1 MSVTNVTCKIGDK
14 EIKFETGKLALQAPG
29 AVVVTSGDTNVLVTT
44 VANETVREGIDFFPL
59 TVDVEERMYSAG
71 KIPGGFFRREGRQT
85 EKAILAC
92 RLIDRPLRPSFK
104 EGFRCETQII
114 ATVLS
119 VDNENEYDV
128 LALNAA
134 SLGLQL
140 AGVPLDS
147 PIGAVRM
154 SLINDN
160 WVPQASNTEL
170 EDSVFDMVIA
180 GNLNEKGEVDIV
192 MVEAG
197 ASDNAF
203 EKIDAG
209 SKAPSEELV
218 ADGIDSSKQFISEL
232 IAAQAELVSKNDV
245 PVTDWPLVE
254 DFSKELK
261 SDIEDS
267 YKSEVENITSIT
279 DRKERSNKQSELEE
293 QVVEK
298 YINEEEDNTKAIKL
312 AFKSLVKNVVRDRVI
327 SGGERLDGR
336 SPTDIREISAE
347 IGLLPTVHGSSL
359 FLRGETQV
367 LNVTTLGMGRLEQ
380 MLDTI
385 DTVTSKRYMHHYNF
399 PPYSTGEAYMMRGP
413 KRREIGH
420 GALAEKALVPVIPTK
435 IDFPYTIRVVSEAI
449 SSNGSTSQ
457 ASVCASSLSLMAAGV
472 PIREHVAGIA
482 MGLISK
488 DENYVTLTDIL
499 GAEDALG
506 DMDFKVAGTRNVIT
520 ALQLDMKIEGLPSDV
535 LRKALN
541 QAMDARHHILDIM
554 EDTISTPA
562 ESLSG
567 NAPRLET
574 VELPKDKIGEVIGPK
589 GKNIRKIEEETGVSV
604 EIDDD
609 GILTLGSTE
618 EDSLAAAKEMV
629 MLIIDPPEVEVDTDY
644 DGEVV
649 SVATYGAFINI
660 LPGRDGLLHISKF
673 HSEKRV
679 KNPENVLNIGD
690 KIKVHVDSIENG
702 KVSLS
707 LLEDLDIPEES
718 IDTGG
723 GNRGNRDSRP
733 RRNDRSGRGNS
744 GRGNSGR
751 GNSDRGNRSSRQS
764 DDSSKR
770 KRVSF
775 EDEFEKGI

>member
-1 MSVTNVTCKIGDK
+1 MSIDNVKVNIGNA
-14 EIKFETGKLALQAPG
+14 EIVFETGKLALQAPG
-29 AVVVTSGDTNVLVTT
+29 SVVVSSGDTTVLVTT
-44 VANETVREGIDFFPL
+44 VANKSVRDGIDFFPL

-104 EGFRCETQII
+104 DGFRCETQII

-119 VDNENEYDV
+119 VDNENEYDI

-140 AGVPLDS
+140 AGVPLES
-147 PIGAVRM
+147 AVGAVRM

-160 WVPQASNTEL
+160 WVVQATNTEL
-170 EDSVFDMVIA
+170 EESVFDMVVA
-180 GNLNEKGEVDIV
+180 GSLNPNGEIDIV

-197 ASDNAF
+197 ATDNAF
-203 EKIDAG
+203 QKIDEG
-209 SKAPSEELV
+209 RTSPSEDIV
-218 ADGIDSSKQFISEL
+218 ADGIDMSKEFIAKLIEAQKELVAKRDVPEIDWPIIEDYSEELQSQISE
-232 IAAQAELVSKNDV
+232 AFGNE
-245 PVTDWPLVE
+245 
-254 DFSKELK
+254 
-261 SDIEDS
+261 IE
-267 YKSEVENITSIT
+267 TAMALT
-279 DRKERSNKQSELEE
+279 DRSERSEKQSELEE
-293 QVVEK
+293 QVIEQFFD
-298 YINEEEDNTKAIKL
+298 EEDDNTKAIKL
-312 AFKSLVKNVVRDRVI
+312 AFKSIVKNIVRDRVL
-327 SGGERLDGR
+327 SGGARLDGR
-336 SPTDIREISAE
+336 TPTDIRNISAE
-347 IGLLPTVHGSSL
+347 INLLPTVHGSSL

-367 LNVTTLGMGRLEQ
+367 LNVTTLGMSRLEQ

-399 PPYSTGEAYMMRGP
+399 PPYSTGEAYPMRGP

-420 GALAEKALVPVIPTK
+420 GALAEKALVPVVPPK
-435 IDFPYTIRVVSEAI
+435 VDFPYTIRVVSEAI

-488 DENYVTLTDIL
+488 DDTYVTLTDIL

-520 ALQLDMKIEGLPSDV
+520 ALQLDMKIEGLPADV

-554 EDTISTPA
+554 EDTISEPA

-574 VELPKDKIGEVIGPK
+574 IELPKDKIGEVIGPK
-589 GKNIRKIEEETGVSV
+589 GKNIKKIEEETGCSV

-618 EDSLAAAKEMV
+618 EDAIAAGKEMV
-629 MLIIDPPEVEVDTDY
+629 MMIIDPPEAEVGVEY

-660 LPGRDGLLHISKF
+660 LPGRDGLLHVSKF
-673 HSEKRV
+673 HSSKRV
-679 KNPENVLNIGD
+679 NNTEAVVSVGD
-690 KIKVHVDSIENG
+690 KIRVNVDSIENG

-707 LLEDLDIPEES
+707 PVEDLEIPEEAE
-718 IDTGG
+718 GG
-723 GNRGNRDSRP
+723 QSNNSRDRKPSRSRNGNRNGRDKKSDNRGKPS
-733 RRNDRSGRGNS
+733 N
-744 GRGNSGR
+744 
-751 GNSDRGNRSSRQS
+751 
-764 DDSSKR
+764 R

-775 EDEFEKGI
+775 EDDYEKGI

>member
-1 MSVTNVTCKIGDK
+1 MSIDNVKVDIGK
-14 EIKFETGKLALQAPG
+14 AEIGFETGKLALQAPG
-29 AVVVTSGDTNVLVTT
+29 SVVVTSGDTTVLVTT
-44 VANETVREGIDFFPL
+44 VANKSVRDGIDFFPL

-104 EGFRCETQII
+104 DGFRCETQII

-119 VDNENEYDV
+119 VDNENEYDI

-140 AGVPLDS
+140 AGVPLES
-147 PIGAVRM
+147 AVGAVRM

-160 WVPQASNTEL
+160 WVVQATNSEL
-170 EDSVFDMVIA
+170 EDSVFDMVVA
-180 GNLNEKGEVDIV
+180 GSLNPKGEIDIV

-197 ASDNAF
+197 ATDNAF
-203 EKIDAG
+203 AKIDEG
-209 SKAPSEELV
+209 SAAPSENIV
-218 ADGIDSSKQFISEL
+218 ADGIDMSKEFIAKL
-232 IAAQAELVSKNDV
+232 IEAQKELVAKRDV
-245 PVTDWPLVE
+245 PEIDWPIIE
-254 DFSKELK
+254 DYSEELK
-261 SDIEDS
+261 SQISEAFGSDIEAAMA
-267 YKSEVENITSIT
+267 IT
-279 DRKERSNKQSELEE
+279 DRAERSEKQSELQE
-293 QVVEK
+293 QAVEK
-298 YINEEEDNTKAIKL
+298 FLDEEDDNTKAIKL
-312 AFKSLVKNVVRDRVI
+312 AFKSIVKNTVRDRVL
-327 SGGERLDGR
+327 SGGARLDGR
-336 SPTDIREISAE
+336 TPTDIRNISAE
-347 IGLLPTVHGSSL
+347 INLLPTVHGSSL

-367 LNVTTLGMGRLEQ
+367 LNVTTLGMSRLEQ

-399 PPYSTGEAYMMRGP
+399 PPYSTGEAYPMRGP

-420 GALAEKALVPVIPTK
+420 GALAEKALVPVVPPK
-435 IDFPYTIRVVSEAI
+435 VDFPYTIRVVSEAI

-488 DENYVTLTDIL
+488 DDTYVTLTDIL

-520 ALQLDMKIEGLPSDV
+520 ALQLDMKIEGLPADV

-554 EDTISTPA
+554 EDTIAEPA

-574 VELPKDKIGEVIGPK
+574 IELPKDKIGEVIGPK
-589 GKNIRKIEEETGVSV
+589 GKNIKKIEENRMFCR
-604 EIDDD
+604 IDDD

-618 EDSLAAAKEMV
+618 EEAIAAGKEMV
-629 MLIIDPPEVEVDTDY
+629 MMIIDPPEAEVGAEY
-644 DGEVV
+644 DGEIV
-649 SVATYGAFINI
+649 SVATYGAFVNI
-660 LPGRDGLLHISKF
+660 LPGRDGLLHVSKF
-673 HSEKRV
+673 HSSKRV
-679 KNPENVLNIGD
+679 NNTEAVVSVGD
-690 KIKVHVDSIENG
+690 KVKVKVDSIENG

-707 LLEDLDIPEES
+707 PVEDLEVPDDAVGDGNNKSNDRRPPRNKS
-718 IDTGG
+718 NNRN
-723 GNRGNRDSRP
+723 NRGERKPKN
-733 RRNDRSGRGNS
+733 GGK
-744 GRGNSGR
+744 
-751 GNSDRGNRSSRQS
+751 SSN
-764 DDSSKR
+764 R

-775 EDEFEKGI
+775 EDEFEKGL

>member
-1 MSVTNVTCKIGDK
+1 MSIDNVKVSIGNS
-14 EIKFETGKLALQAPG
+14 EIAFETGKLALQAPG
-29 AVVVTSGDTNVLVTT
+29 SVVVTSGDTNVLVTT
-44 VANETVREGIDFFPL
+44 VANKSVRDGIDFFPL

-104 EGFRCETQII
+104 DGFRCETQII

-119 VDNENEYDV
+119 VDNENEYDI

-140 AGVPLDS
+140 AGVPLES
-147 PIGAVRM
+147 AVGAVRM

-160 WVPQASNTEL
+160 WVVQATNTEI
-170 EDSVFDMVIA
+170 EESVFDMVVA
-180 GNLNEKGEVDIV
+180 GSLNSKGEVDIV

-197 ASDNAF
+197 ASDDAF
-203 EKIDAG
+203 EKIDNG
-209 SKAPSEELV
+209 STAPSENIV
-218 ADGIDSSKQFISEL
+218 ADGIDLSKEYISKL
-232 IAAQAELVSKNDV
+232 IEAQKELVSKRDI
-245 PVTDWPLVE
+245 PVVDWPIVE
-254 DFSKELK
+254 DYPEELK
-261 SDIEDS
+261 T
-267 YKSEVENITSIT
+267 KITDEYFEKVDSIT
-279 DRKERSNKQSELEE
+279 ALTDRSERSEKQSELQDE
-293 QVVEK
+293 VIEK
-298 YINEEEDNTKAIKL
+298 FLDDETDNTKAIKL
-312 AFKSLVKNVVRDRVI
+312 AFKSLVKSTVRNRVLT
-327 SGGERLDGR
+327 GGPRLDGR
-336 SPTDIREISAE
+336 TPTDIRNISSEID
-347 IGLLPTVHGSSL
+347 LLPTVHGSSL

-367 LNVTTLGMGRLEQ
+367 LNVTTLGMSRLEQ

-399 PPYSTGEAYMMRGP
+399 PPYSTGEAYPMRGP

-420 GALAEKALVPVIPTK
+420 GALAEKALVPVIPPK
-435 IDFPYTIRVVSEAI
+435 IEFPYTIRVVSEAI

-488 DENYVTLTDIL
+488 DDSYVTLTDIL

-535 LRKALN
+535 LRGALN

-554 EDTISTPA
+554 EDTIAEPA

-574 VELPKDKIGEVIGPK
+574 IELPKDKIGEVIGPK
-589 GKNIRKIEEETGVSV
+589 GKNIRKIEEETGCSV

-618 EDSLAAAKEMV
+618 EDAITAGKEMV
-629 MLIIDPPEVEVDTDY
+629 MLIIDPPEAEVGAEY

-649 SVATYGAFINI
+649 SVATYGAFVNI
-660 LPGRDGLLHISKF
+660 LPGRDGLLHVSKF
-673 HSEKRV
+673 HSSKRV
-679 KNPENVLNIGD
+679 NNTEAVVKNGD
-690 KIKVHVDSIENG
+690 KIKVKVDSIENG

-707 LLEDLDIPEES
+707 PVDDLDIPDDAVGES
-718 IDTGG
+718 KGKSGD
-723 GNRGNRDSRP
+723 RKPSRP
-733 RRNDRSGRGNS
+733 RNGNRNNRSGKKPEN
-744 GRGNSGR
+744 N
-751 GNSDRGNRSSRQS
+751 NKSSN
-764 DDSSKR
+764 R

-775 EDEFEKGI
+775 EDEFEKGL

>member
-1 MSVTNVTCKIGDK
+1 MSIDNVKVSIGNS
-14 EIKFETGKLALQAPG
+14 EIVFETGKLAIQAPG
-29 AVVVTSGDTNVLVTT
+29 SVVVTSGETNVLVTT
-44 VANETVREGIDFFPL
+44 VANKTVRDGIDFFPL

-104 EGFRCETQII
+104 DGFRCETQII

-119 VDNENEYDV
+119 VDNENEYDI

-140 AGVPLDS
+140 AGVPLES
-147 PIGAVRM
+147 AVGAVRM
-154 SLINDN
+154 SLINDS
-160 WVPQASNTEL
+160 WVVQATNTEI
-170 EDSVFDMVIA
+170 EESVFDMVVA
-180 GNLNEKGEVDIV
+180 GSLNTKGEVDIV
-192 MVEAG
+192 MVEAA
-197 ASDNAF
+197 ASDSAF
-203 EKIDAG
+203 EKIDNG
-209 SKAPSEELV
+209 SKAPSESIV
-218 ADGIDSSKQFISEL
+218 ADGIDMSKEFIGKLIDAQKEL
-232 IAAQAELVSKNDV
+232 LTKRSIPVVDWPIVEDYSAELGNEIASEYAEEV
-245 PVTDWPLVE
+245 
-254 DFSKELK
+254 
-261 SDIEDS
+261 DS
-267 YKSEVENITSIT
+267 ITAIT
-279 DRKERSNKQSELEE
+279 DRSERSEKQGALQE
-293 QVVEK
+293 QVLEK
-298 YINEEEDNTKAIKL
+298 FLDDEVPNSKAIKL
-312 AFKSLVKNVVRDRVI
+312 AFKSLVKSTVRNRVL
-327 SGGERLDGR
+327 SGGPRLDGR
-336 SPTDIREISAE
+336 TPTDIRNISSEID
-347 IGLLPTVHGSSL
+347 ILPTVHGSSL

-367 LNVTTLGMGRLEQ
+367 LNVTTLGMSRLEQ

-399 PPYSTGEAYMMRGP
+399 PPYSTGEAYPMRGP

-420 GALAEKALVPVIPTK
+420 GALAEKALIPVIPTK

-488 DENYVTLTDIL
+488 DDTYVTLTDIL

-535 LRKALN
+535 LRNALN

-554 EDTISTPA
+554 EDTISEPA

-574 VELPKDKIGEVIGPK
+574 IELPKDKIGEVIGPK
-589 GKNIRKIEEETGVSV
+589 GKNIRKIEEETGCSV

-618 EDSLAAAKEMV
+618 EEAIAAGKEMV
-629 MLIIDPPEVEVDTDY
+629 MLIIDPPEAEVGAEY

-660 LPGRDGLLHISKF
+660 LPGRDGLLHVSKF
-673 HSEKRV
+673 HSSKRV
-679 KNPENVLNIGD
+679 NNTAAVVTVGD
-690 KIKVHVDSIENG
+690 KIKVKVDSIENG

-707 LLEDLDIPEES
+707 PIEDLDVPDDAVGES
-718 IDTGG
+718 KGKSGD
-723 GNRGNRDSRP
+723 RKPSRP
-733 RRNDRSGRGNS
+733 RN
-744 GRGNSGR
+744 
-751 GNSDRGNRSSRQS
+751 GNRNNRS
-764 DDSSKR
+764 DKKPESKGNTSNR

-775 EDEFEKGI
+775 EDDFEKGL

>member
-1 MSVTNVTCKIGDK
+1 MSIDNVKVNIGNA
-14 EIKFETGKLALQAPG
+14 EIGFETGKLALQAPG
-29 AVVVTSGDTNVLVTT
+29 SVVVTSGDTTVLVTT
-44 VANETVREGIDFFPL
+44 VANKSVRDGIDFFPL

-104 EGFRCETQII
+104 DGFRCETQII

-119 VDNENEYDV
+119 VDNENEYDI

-140 AGVPLDS
+140 AGVPLES
-147 PIGAVRM
+147 AVGAVRM

-160 WVPQASNTEL
+160 WVVQATNTEL
-170 EDSVFDMVIA
+170 EESVFDMVVA
-180 GNLNEKGEVDIV
+180 GSLNPKGEIDIV

-203 EKIDAG
+203 NKIDEG
-209 SKAPSEELV
+209 SAAPSENIV
-218 ADGIDSSKQFISEL
+218 ADGIDMSKEFIAKL
-232 IAAQAELVSKNDV
+232 IEAQKELVAKRDV
-245 PVTDWPLVE
+245 PEIDWPIVE
-254 DFSKELK
+254 DYSEELK
-261 SDIEDS
+261 SQISEAFGSDIEAAM
-267 YKSEVENITSIT
+267 VIT
-279 DRKERSNKQSELEE
+279 DRAERSEKQSELQELA
-293 QVVEK
+293 VEK
-298 YINEEEDNTKAIKL
+298 FLDEEDDNTKAIKL
-312 AFKSLVKNVVRDRVI
+312 AFKSIVKNTVRDRVL
-327 SGGERLDGR
+327 SGGARLDGR
-336 SPTDIREISAE
+336 TPTDIRNISAE
-347 IGLLPTVHGSSL
+347 INLLPTVHGSSL

-367 LNVTTLGMGRLEQ
+367 LNVTTLGMSRLEQ

-399 PPYSTGEAYMMRGP
+399 PPYSTGEAYPMRGP

-420 GALAEKALVPVIPTK
+420 GALAEKALVPVIPPK
-435 IDFPYTIRVVSEAI
+435 VDFPYTIRVVSEAI

-488 DENYVTLTDIL
+488 DDTYVTLTDIL

-520 ALQLDMKIEGLPSDV
+520 ALQLDMKIEGLPADV
-535 LRKALN
+535 LREALN

-554 EDTISTPA
+554 EDTIAEPA

-574 VELPKDKIGEVIGPK
+574 IELPKDKIGEVIGPK
-589 GKNIRKIEEETGVSV
+589 GKNIKKIEEETGCSV

-618 EDSLAAAKEMV
+618 EEAIAAGKEMV
-629 MLIIDPPEVEVDTDY
+629 MLIIDPPEAEVGAEY

-660 LPGRDGLLHISKF
+660 LPGRDGLLHVSRF
-673 HSEKRV
+673 HSSKRV
-679 KNPENVLNIGD
+679 NNTEAVVSVGD
-690 KIKVHVDSIENG
+690 KIKVTVDSIENG

-707 LLEDLDIPEES
+707 PVEDLEIPEEAE
-718 IDTGG
+718 GG
-723 GNRGNRDSRP
+723 DSKNSRDRKPSRS
-733 RRNDRSGRGNS
+733 RNGSRNGRDKK
-744 GRGNSGR
+744 
-751 GNSDRGNRSSRQS
+751 SDNGGKSSN
-764 DDSSKR
+764 R

-775 EDEFEKGI
+775 EDDFEKGL

>member
-1 MSVTNVTCKIGDK
+1 MSIDNVKVDIGK
-14 EIKFETGKLALQAPG
+14 AEIGFETGKLALQAPG
-29 AVVVTSGDTNVLVTT
+29 SVVVTSGDTTVLVTT
-44 VANETVREGIDFFPL
+44 VANKSVRDGIDFFPL

-104 EGFRCETQII
+104 DGFRCETQII

-119 VDNENEYDV
+119 VDNENEYDI

-140 AGVPLDS
+140 AGVPLES
-147 PIGAVRM
+147 AVGAVRM

-160 WVPQASNTEL
+160 WVVQATNSEL
-170 EDSVFDMVIA
+170 EDSVFDMVVA
-180 GNLNEKGEVDIV
+180 GSLNPKGEIDIV

-197 ASDNAF
+197 ATDNAF
-203 EKIDAG
+203 AKIDEG
-209 SKAPSEELV
+209 SAAPSENIV
-218 ADGIDSSKQFISEL
+218 ADGIDMSKEFISKL
-232 IAAQAELVSKNDV
+232 IEAQKELVAKRDV
-245 PVTDWPLVE
+245 PEIDWPIIE
-254 DFSKELK
+254 DYSEELK
-261 SDIEDS
+261 SQISEAFGSDIE
-267 YKSEVENITSIT
+267 TAMAIT
-279 DRKERSNKQSELEE
+279 DRAERSEKQSELQE
-293 QVVEK
+293 QAVEK
-298 YINEEEDNTKAIKL
+298 FLDEEDDNTKAIKL
-312 AFKSLVKNVVRDRVI
+312 AFKSIVKNTVRDRVL
-327 SGGERLDGR
+327 SGGARLDGR
-336 SPTDIREISAE
+336 TPTDIRNISAE
-347 IGLLPTVHGSSL
+347 INLLPTVHGSSL

-367 LNVTTLGMGRLEQ
+367 LNVTTLGMSRLEQ

-399 PPYSTGEAYMMRGP
+399 PPYSTGEAYPMRGP

-420 GALAEKALVPVIPTK
+420 GALAEKALVPVVPPK
-435 IDFPYTIRVVSEAI
+435 VDFPYTIRVVSEAI

-488 DENYVTLTDIL
+488 DDTYVTLTDIL

-520 ALQLDMKIEGLPSDV
+520 ALQLDMKIEGLPADV

-554 EDTISTPA
+554 EDTIAEPA

-567 NAPRLET
+567 NAPRLVT
-574 VELPKDKIGEVIGPK
+574 IELPKDKIGEVIGPK
-589 GKNIRKIEEETGVSV
+589 GKNIKKIEEETGCSV

-618 EDSLAAAKEMV
+618 EEAIAAGKEMV
-629 MLIIDPPEVEVDTDY
+629 MLIIDPPEAEVGAEY

-660 LPGRDGLLHISKF
+660 LPGRDGLLHVSKF
-673 HSEKRV
+673 HSSKRV
-679 KNPENVLNIGD
+679 NNTEAVVSVGD
-690 KIKVHVDSIENG
+690 KIRVNVDSIENG

-707 LLEDLDIPEES
+707 PVEDLEIPEEAE
-718 IDTGG
+718 GG
-723 GNRGNRDSRP
+723 ESKNSRDRKPARSRSNNRNGRDKKS
-733 RRNDRSGRGNS
+733 NNGEK
-744 GRGNSGR
+744 
-751 GNSDRGNRSSRQS
+751 SSN
-764 DDSSKR
+764 R

-775 EDEFEKGI
+775 EDDFEKGL

>member
-1 MSVTNVTCKIGDK
+1 MSIDNVKVNIGNA
-14 EIKFETGKLALQAPG
+14 EIGFETGKLALQAPG
-29 AVVVTSGDTNVLVTT
+29 SVVVTSGDTTVLVTT
-44 VANETVREGIDFFPL
+44 VANKSVRDGIDFFPL

-104 EGFRCETQII
+104 DGFRCETQII

-119 VDNENEYDV
+119 VDNENEYDI

-140 AGVPLDS
+140 AGVPLES
-147 PIGAVRM
+147 AVGAVRM

-160 WVPQASNTEL
+160 WVVQATNTEL
-170 EDSVFDMVIA
+170 EESVFDMVVA
-180 GNLNEKGEVDIV
+180 GSLNPKGEIDIV

-197 ASDNAF
+197 ATDNAF
-203 EKIDAG
+203 NKIDEG
-209 SKAPSEELV
+209 SAAPSENIV
-218 ADGIDSSKQFISEL
+218 ADGIDMSKEFIAKL
-232 IAAQAELVSKNDV
+232 IEAQKELVAKRDV
-245 PVTDWPLVE
+245 PEIDWPIVE
-254 DFSKELK
+254 DYSEELK
-261 SDIEDS
+261 SQISEAFGSDIE
-267 YKSEVENITSIT
+267 VAMAIT
-279 DRKERSNKQSELEE
+279 DRAERSEKQSELQELA
-293 QVVEK
+293 VEK
-298 YINEEEDNTKAIKL
+298 FLDEEVDNTKAIKL
-312 AFKSLVKNVVRDRVI
+312 AFKSIVKNTVRDRVL
-327 SGGERLDGR
+327 SGGARLDGR
-336 SPTDIREISAE
+336 TPTDIRNISAE
-347 IGLLPTVHGSSL
+347 INLLPTVHGSSL

-367 LNVTTLGMGRLEQ
+367 LNVTTLGMSRLEQ

-399 PPYSTGEAYMMRGP
+399 PPYSTGEAYPMRGP

-420 GALAEKALVPVIPTK
+420 GALAEKALVPVIPPK
-435 IDFPYTIRVVSEAI
+435 VDFPYTIRVVSEAI

-488 DENYVTLTDIL
+488 DDTYVTLTDIL

-520 ALQLDMKIEGLPSDV
+520 ALQLDMKIEGLPADV
-535 LRKALN
+535 LREALN

-554 EDTISTPA
+554 EDTIAEPA

-574 VELPKDKIGEVIGPK
+574 IELPKDKIGEVIGPK
-589 GKNIRKIEEETGVSV
+589 GKNIKKIEEETGCSV

-618 EDSLAAAKEMV
+618 EEAIAAGKEMV
-629 MLIIDPPEVEVDTDY
+629 MLIIDPPEAEVGAEY

-649 SVATYGAFINI
+649 SVATYGAFVNI
-660 LPGRDGLLHISKF
+660 LPGRDGLLHVSKF
-673 HSEKRV
+673 HSTKRV
-679 KNPENVLNIGD
+679 NNTESVVTVGD
-690 KIKVHVDSIENG
+690 KIKVKVDSIENG

-707 LLEDLDIPEES
+707 PVEDLDVPDDAVSEGNNKS
-718 IDTGG
+718 NDRRPSRNRSNNRN
-723 GNRGNRDSRP
+723 NRGE
-733 RRNDRSGRGNS
+733 RNSKNS
-744 GRGNSGR
+744 GK
-751 GNSDRGNRSSRQS
+751 SSN
-764 DDSSKR
+764 R

-775 EDEFEKGI
+775 EDDFEKGL

>member
-1 MSVTNVTCKIGDK
+1 MSIDNVKVSIGNS
-14 EIKFETGKLALQAPG
+14 EIVFETGKLAIQAPG
-29 AVVVTSGDTNVLVTT
+29 SVVVTSGETNVLVTT
-44 VANETVREGIDFFPL
+44 VANKTVRDGIDFFPL

-104 EGFRCETQII
+104 DGFRCETQII

-119 VDNENEYDV
+119 VDNENEYDI

-140 AGVPLDS
+140 AGVPLES
-147 PIGAVRM
+147 AVGAVRM

-160 WVPQASNTEL
+160 WVVQATNTEI
-170 EDSVFDMVIA
+170 EESVFDMVVA
-180 GNLNEKGEVDIV
+180 GSLNTKGEVDIV
-192 MVEAG
+192 MVEAA
-197 ASDNAF
+197 ASDSAF
-203 EKIDAG
+203 EKIDNG
-209 SKAPSEELV
+209 SKAPSESIV
-218 ADGIDSSKQFISEL
+218 ADGIDMSKEFIGKLIDAQKEL
-232 IAAQAELVSKNDV
+232 LTKRSIPVVDWPIVEDYSAELGNEIASEYAEEV
-245 PVTDWPLVE
+245 
-254 DFSKELK
+254 
-261 SDIEDS
+261 DS
-267 YKSEVENITSIT
+267 ITAIT
-279 DRKERSNKQSELEE
+279 DRSERSEKQGALQE
-293 QVVEK
+293 QVLEK
-298 YINEEEDNTKAIKL
+298 FLDDEVPNSKAIKL
-312 AFKSLVKNVVRDRVI
+312 AFKSLVKSTVRNRVL
-327 SGGERLDGR
+327 SGGPRLDGR
-336 SPTDIREISAE
+336 TPTDIRNISSEID
-347 IGLLPTVHGSSL
+347 ILPTVHGSSL

-367 LNVTTLGMGRLEQ
+367 LNVTTLGMSRLEQ

-399 PPYSTGEAYMMRGP
+399 PPYSTGEAYPMRGP

-420 GALAEKALVPVIPTK
+420 GALAEKALIPVIPTK

-488 DENYVTLTDIL
+488 DDTYVTLTDIL

-535 LRKALN
+535 LRNALN

-554 EDTISTPA
+554 EDTISEPA

-574 VELPKDKIGEVIGPK
+574 IELPKDKIGEVIGPK
-589 GKNIRKIEEETGVSV
+589 GKNIRKIEEETGCSV

-618 EDSLAAAKEMV
+618 EEAIAAGKEMV
-629 MLIIDPPEVEVDTDY
+629 MLIIDPPEAEVGAEY

-660 LPGRDGLLHISKF
+660 LPGRDGLLHVSKF
-673 HSEKRV
+673 HSSKRV
-679 KNPENVLNIGD
+679 NNTAAVVTVGD
-690 KIKVHVDSIENG
+690 KIKVKVDSIENG

-707 LLEDLDIPEES
+707 PIEDLDVPDDAVGES
-718 IDTGG
+718 KGKSGD
-723 GNRGNRDSRP
+723 RKPSRP
-733 RRNDRSGRGNS
+733 RN
-744 GRGNSGR
+744 
-751 GNSDRGNRSSRQS
+751 GNRNNRS
-764 DDSSKR
+764 DKKPESKGNASNR

-775 EDEFEKGI
+775 EDDFEKGL

>member
-1 MSVTNVTCKIGDK
+1 MSIDNVKVSIGNSD
-14 EIKFETGKLALQAPG
+14 IAFETGKLALQAPG
-29 AVVVTSGDTNVLVTT
+29 SVVVTSGDTNVLVTT
-44 VANETVREGIDFFPL
+44 VANKSVREGIDFFPL

-104 EGFRCETQII
+104 DGFRCETQII

-119 VDNENEYDV
+119 VDNENEYDI

-140 AGVPLDS
+140 AGVPLES
-147 PIGAVRM
+147 AVGAVRM
-154 SLINDN
+154 SLISDN
-160 WVPQASNTEL
+160 WVVQATNTEI
-170 EDSVFDMVIA
+170 EESVFNMVVA
-180 GNLNEKGEVDIV
+180 GSLNSKGEVDIV

-197 ASDNAF
+197 ASDDAF
-203 EKIDAG
+203 EKIDNG
-209 SKAPSEELV
+209 STAPSENIV
-218 ADGIDSSKQFISEL
+218 ADGIDLSKEHISKL
-232 IAAQAELVSKNDV
+232 IEAQKELVSKRDI
-245 PVTDWPLVE
+245 PVVDWPIVE
-254 DFSKELK
+254 DYPEELK
-261 SDIEDS
+261 TKITDE
-267 YKSEVENITSIT
+267 YSEKVDSIT
-279 DRKERSNKQSELEE
+279 ALTDRSERSEKQSELQDE
-293 QVVEK
+293 VIEK
-298 YINEEEDNTKAIKL
+298 FLDDETDNTKAIKL
-312 AFKSLVKNVVRDRVI
+312 AFKSLVKSTVRNRVLT
-327 SGGERLDGR
+327 GGPRLDGR
-336 SPTDIREISAE
+336 TPTDIRNISSEID
-347 IGLLPTVHGSSL
+347 LLPTVHGSSL

-367 LNVTTLGMGRLEQ
+367 LNVTTLGMSRLEQ

-399 PPYSTGEAYMMRGP
+399 PPYSTGEAYPMRGP

-420 GALAEKALVPVIPTK
+420 GALAEKALVPVIPPK

-488 DENYVTLTDIL
+488 DDSYVTLTDIL

-535 LRKALN
+535 LRGALN

-554 EDTISTPA
+554 EDTIAEPA

-574 VELPKDKIGEVIGPK
+574 IELPKDKIGEVIGPK
-589 GKNIRKIEEETGVSV
+589 GKNIRKIEEETGCSV

-618 EDSLAAAKEMV
+618 EDAITAGKEMV
-629 MLIIDPPEVEVDTDY
+629 MLIIDPPEAEVGAEY

-649 SVATYGAFINI
+649 SVATYGAFVNI
-660 LPGRDGLLHISKF
+660 LPGRDGLLHVSKF
-673 HSEKRV
+673 HSSKRV
-679 KNPENVLNIGD
+679 NNTEAVVKNGD
-690 KIKVHVDSIENG
+690 KIKVKVDSIENG

-707 LLEDLDIPEES
+707 PVEDLDIPDDAVGES
-718 IDTGG
+718 KGKSGD
-723 GNRGNRDSRP
+723 RKPSRP
-733 RRNDRSGRGNS
+733 RNGNRNNRSGKKPEN
-744 GRGNSGR
+744 NK
-751 GNSDRGNRSSRQS
+751 SSS
-764 DDSSKR
+764 R

-775 EDEFEKGI
+775 EDEFEKGL

>member
-1 MSVTNVTCKIGDK
+1 MSIDNVKVNIGNS
-14 EIKFETGKLALQAPG
+14 EIGFETGKLALQAPG
-29 AVVVTSGDTNVLVTT
+29 SVVVTSGDTTVLVTT
-44 VANETVREGIDFFPL
+44 VANKSVRDGIDFFPL

-104 EGFRCETQII
+104 DGFRCETQII

-119 VDNENEYDV
+119 VDNENEYDI

-140 AGVPLDS
+140 AGVPLES
-147 PIGAVRM
+147 AVGAVRM
-154 SLINDN
+154 SLVNDN
-160 WVPQASNTEL
+160 WVVQATNTEL
-170 EDSVFDMVIA
+170 EDSVFNMVVA
-180 GNLNEKGEVDIV
+180 GSLNPKGEIDIV

-197 ASDNAF
+197 ATDNAF
-203 EKIDAG
+203 EKIDEG
-209 SKAPSEELV
+209 SAAPSENII
-218 ADGIDSSKQFISEL
+218 ADGIDMSKEFITKL
-232 IAAQAELVSKNDV
+232 IEAQKELVSKRDV
-245 PVTDWPLVE
+245 PEVDWPIVE
-254 DFSKELK
+254 DYSEELK
-261 SDIEDS
+261 SQISEAFGSDIET
-267 YKSEVENITSIT
+267 VMALT
-279 DRKERSNKQSELEE
+279 DRSERSDKQSKLEE

-298 YINEEEDNTKAIKL
+298 FLDEEDDNTKAIKL
-312 AFKSLVKNVVRDRVI
+312 AFKSIVKNTVRDRVL
-327 SGGERLDGR
+327 SGGARLDGR
-336 SPTDIREISAE
+336 TPTDIRNISAE
-347 IGLLPTVHGSSL
+347 INLLPTVHGSSL

-367 LNVTTLGMGRLEQ
+367 LNITTLGMSRLEQ

-399 PPYSTGEAYMMRGP
+399 PPYSTGEAYPMRGP

-420 GALAEKALVPVIPTK
+420 GALAEKALVPVVPPK
-435 IDFPYTIRVVSEAI
+435 VDFPYTIRVVSEAI

-488 DENYVTLTDIL
+488 DDTYVTLTDIL

-520 ALQLDMKIEGLPSDV
+520 ALQLDMKIEGLPADV

-554 EDTISTPA
+554 EDTIAEPA

-574 VELPKDKIGEVIGPK
+574 IELPKDKIGEVIGPK
-589 GKNIRKIEEETGVSV
+589 GKNIKKIEEETGCSV

-618 EDSLAAAKEMV
+618 EEAIAAGKEMV
-629 MLIIDPPEVEVDTDY
+629 MLIIDPPEAEVGAEY

-660 LPGRDGLLHISKF
+660 LPGRDGLLHVSKF
-673 HSEKRV
+673 HSSKRV
-679 KNPENVLNIGD
+679 NNTEAVVSVGD
-690 KIKVHVDSIENG
+690 KIRVNVDSIENG

-707 LLEDLDIPEES
+707 PVEDLEIPEEAE
-718 IDTGG
+718 GG
-723 GNRGNRDSRP
+723 ESNNSRDRKPSRSRNGNKNGRDKKSDNRGK
-733 RRNDRSGRGNS
+733 
-744 GRGNSGR
+744 
-751 GNSDRGNRSSRQS
+751 SSN
-764 DDSSKR
+764 R

-775 EDEFEKGI
+775 EDEFEKGL

>member
-1 MSVTNVTCKIGDK
+1 MSIDNVKVDIGK
-14 EIKFETGKLALQAPG
+14 AEIGFETGKLALQAPG
-29 AVVVTSGDTNVLVTT
+29 SVVVTSGDTTVLVTT
-44 VANETVREGIDFFPL
+44 VANKSVRDGIDFFPL

-104 EGFRCETQII
+104 DGFRCETQII

-119 VDNENEYDV
+119 VDNENEYDI

-140 AGVPLDS
+140 AGVPLES
-147 PIGAVRM
+147 AVGAVRM

-160 WVPQASNTEL
+160 WVVQATNSEL
-170 EDSVFDMVIA
+170 EDSVFDMVVA
-180 GNLNEKGEVDIV
+180 GSLNPKGEIDIV

-197 ASDNAF
+197 ATDNAF
-203 EKIDAG
+203 AKIDEG
-209 SKAPSEELV
+209 SAAPSENIV
-218 ADGIDSSKQFISEL
+218 ADGIDMSKEFISKL
-232 IAAQAELVSKNDV
+232 IEAQKELVAKRDV
-245 PVTDWPLVE
+245 PEIDWPIVE
-254 DFSKELK
+254 DYSEKLK
-261 SDIEDS
+261 SQISEAFGSDIEAAM
-267 YKSEVENITSIT
+267 VIT
-279 DRKERSNKQSELEE
+279 DRAERSEKQSELQE
-293 QVVEK
+293 QAVEK
-298 YINEEEDNTKAIKL
+298 FLDEEDDNTKAIKL
-312 AFKSLVKNVVRDRVI
+312 AFKSIVKNTVRDRVL
-327 SGGERLDGR
+327 SGGARLDGR
-336 SPTDIREISAE
+336 TPTDIRNISAE
-347 IGLLPTVHGSSL
+347 INLLPTVHGSSL

-367 LNVTTLGMGRLEQ
+367 LNVTTLGMSRLEQ

-399 PPYSTGEAYMMRGP
+399 PPYSTGEAYPMRGP

-420 GALAEKALVPVIPTK
+420 GALAEKALVPVVPPK
-435 IDFPYTIRVVSEAI
+435 VDFPYTIRVVSEAI

-488 DENYVTLTDIL
+488 DDTYVTLTDIL

-520 ALQLDMKIEGLPSDV
+520 ALQLDMKIEGLPADV

-554 EDTISTPA
+554 EDTIAEPA

-574 VELPKDKIGEVIGPK
+574 IELPKDKIGEVIGPK
-589 GKNIRKIEEETGVSV
+589 GKNIKKIEEETGCSV

-618 EDSLAAAKEMV
+618 EEAIAAGKEMV
-629 MLIIDPPEVEVDTDY
+629 MMIIDPPEAEVGAEY
-644 DGEVV
+644 DGEIV
-649 SVATYGAFINI
+649 SVATYGAFVNI
-660 LPGRDGLLHISKF
+660 LPGRDGLLHVSKF
-673 HSEKRV
+673 HSSKRV
-679 KNPENVLNIGD
+679 NNTEAVVSVGD
-690 KIKVHVDSIENG
+690 KVKVKVDSIENG

-707 LLEDLDIPEES
+707 PVEDLEVPDDAVGDGNNKSNDRRPPRNKS
-718 IDTGG
+718 NNRN
-723 GNRGNRDSRP
+723 NRGERKPKN
-733 RRNDRSGRGNS
+733 GGK
-744 GRGNSGR
+744 
-751 GNSDRGNRSSRQS
+751 SSN
-764 DDSSKR
+764 R

-775 EDEFEKGI
+775 EDEFEKGL

>member
-59 TVDVEERMYSAG
+59 TVDVEERMYAAG

-180 GNLNEKGEVDIV
+180 GNLNDKGEVDIV

-232 IAAQAELVSKNDV
+232 IAAQAELVSKNEV

-327 SGGERLDGR
+327 SGGARLDGR

-420 GALAEKALVPVIPTK
+420 GALAEKALVPVIPNK

-535 LRKALN
+535 LRKALS

-554 EDTISTPA
+554 EDTISEPA

-733 RRNDRSGRGNS
+733 KRNDRSGRRNS
-744 GRGNSGR
+744 GK
-751 GNSDRGNRSSRQS
+751 GNRSSRQS
-764 DDSSKR
+764 NDSSKR

>member
-44 VANETVREGIDFFPL
+44 VANESVREGIDFFPL
-59 TVDVEERMYSAG
+59 TVDVEERMYAAG

-92 RLIDRPLRPSFK
+92 RLIDRPLRPSFND
-104 EGFRCETQII
+104 GFRCETQII

-160 WVPQASNTEL
+160 WVAQATNTEM
-170 EDSVFDMVIA
+170 EDSVFEMVIA

-203 EKIDAG
+203 EKIEAG
-209 SKAPSEELV
+209 SKAPSEDLV
-218 ADGIDSSKQFISEL
+218 ADGIDASKEYISEL
-232 IAAQAELVSKNDV
+232 IKAQAELVSQNEV
-245 PVTDWPLVE
+245 PSIDWPVVE
-254 DFSKELK
+254 DFTQELK
-261 SDIEDS
+261 SDIEES
-267 YKSEVENITSIT
+267 FKSKVETITSIT

-293 QVVEK
+293 KVIEK
-298 YINEEEDNTKAIKL
+298 YLNDDEDNSKAIKL

-327 SGGERLDGR
+327 SGGDRLDGR
-336 SPTDIREISAE
+336 SPTDIRNISAE

-420 GALAEKALVPVIPTK
+420 GALAEKALVPVIPSK

-554 EDTISTPA
+554 EDTISSPA
-562 ESLSG
+562 ETLSG

-707 LLEDLDIPEES
+707 LLENLEIPEES

-744 GRGNSGR
+744 GRGNS
-751 GNSDRGNRSSRQS
+751 DRGNRNSRS
-764 DDSSKR
+764 NSESSKR

>member
-1 MSVTNVTCKIGDK
+1 MSIDNVKVDIGK
-14 EIKFETGKLALQAPG
+14 AEIGFETGKLALQAPG
-29 AVVVTSGDTNVLVTT
+29 SVVVTSGDTTVLVTT
-44 VANETVREGIDFFPL
+44 VANKSVRDGIDFFPL

-104 EGFRCETQII
+104 DGFRCETQII

-119 VDNENEYDV
+119 VDNENEYDI

-140 AGVPLDS
+140 AGVPLES
-147 PIGAVRM
+147 AVGAVRM

-160 WVPQASNTEL
+160 WVVQATNSEL
-170 EDSVFDMVIA
+170 EDSVFDMVVA
-180 GNLNEKGEVDIV
+180 GSLNPKGEIDIV

-197 ASDNAF
+197 ATDNAF
-203 EKIDAG
+203 AKIDEG
-209 SKAPSEELV
+209 SAAPSENIV
-218 ADGIDSSKQFISEL
+218 ADGIDMSKKFISKL
-232 IAAQAELVSKNDV
+232 IEAQKELVAKRDV
-245 PVTDWPLVE
+245 PEIDWPIIE
-254 DFSKELK
+254 DYSEELK
-261 SDIEDS
+261 SQISEAFGSDIE
-267 YKSEVENITSIT
+267 TAMAIT
-279 DRKERSNKQSELEE
+279 DRAERSEKQSELQE
-293 QVVEK
+293 QAVEK
-298 YINEEEDNTKAIKL
+298 FLDEEDDNTKAIKL
-312 AFKSLVKNVVRDRVI
+312 AFKSIVKNLVRDRVL
-327 SGGERLDGR
+327 SGGARLDGR
-336 SPTDIREISAE
+336 TPTDIRNISAE
-347 IGLLPTVHGSSL
+347 INLLPTVHGSSL

-367 LNVTTLGMGRLEQ
+367 LNVTTLGMSRLEQ

-399 PPYSTGEAYMMRGP
+399 PPYSTGEAYPMRGP

-420 GALAEKALVPVIPTK
+420 GALAEKALVPVVPPK
-435 IDFPYTIRVVSEAI
+435 VDFPYTIRVVSEAI

-488 DENYVTLTDIL
+488 DDTYVTLTDIL

-520 ALQLDMKIEGLPSDV
+520 ALQLDMKIEGLPADV

-554 EDTISTPA
+554 EDTIAEPA

-574 VELPKDKIGEVIGPK
+574 IELPKDKIGEVIGPK
-589 GKNIRKIEEETGVSV
+589 GKNIKKIEEETGCSV

-618 EDSLAAAKEMV
+618 EEAIAAGKEMV
-629 MLIIDPPEVEVDTDY
+629 MMIIDPPEAEVGAEY
-644 DGEVV
+644 DGEIV
-649 SVATYGAFINI
+649 SVATYGAFVNI
-660 LPGRDGLLHISKF
+660 LPGRDGLLHVSKF
-673 HSEKRV
+673 HSSKRV
-679 KNPENVLNIGD
+679 NNTEAVVSVGD
-690 KIKVHVDSIENG
+690 KVKVKVDSIENG

-707 LLEDLDIPEES
+707 PVEDLEVPDDAVGDGNNKSNDRRPPRNKS
-718 IDTGG
+718 NNRN
-723 GNRGNRDSRP
+723 NRGERKPKN
-733 RRNDRSGRGNS
+733 GGK
-744 GRGNSGR
+744 
-751 GNSDRGNRSSRQS
+751 SSN
-764 DDSSKR
+764 R

-775 EDEFEKGI
+775 EDEFEKGL

>member
-1 MSVTNVTCKIGDK
+1 MSIDNVKVNIGNS
-14 EIKFETGKLALQAPG
+14 EIAFETGKLAIQAPG
-29 AVVVTSGDTNVLVTT
+29 SVVVTSGDTNVLVTT
-44 VANETVREGIDFFPL
+44 VANKSVRDGIDFFPL

-119 VDNENEYDV
+119 VDNENEYDI

-140 AGVPLDS
+140 AGVPLES
-147 PIGAVRM
+147 AVGAVRM

-160 WVPQASNTEL
+160 WVVQATNSEL
-170 EDSVFDMVIA
+170 EESVFDMVVA
-180 GNLNEKGEVDIV
+180 GSLNSNGEVDIV

-197 ASDNAF
+197 ATDNALN
-203 EKIDAG
+203 KIEEG
-209 SKAPSEELV
+209 STAPSENVV
-218 ADGIDSSKQFISEL
+218 ADGIDASKEYIGKL
-232 IAAQAELVSKNDV
+232 IEAQKELVSKREI
-245 PVTDWPLVE
+245 PQIEWPIVE
-254 DFSKELK
+254 DYSEELK
-261 SDIEDS
+261 KQINDDLGSDIE
-267 YKSEVENITSIT
+267 TAMALT
-279 DRKERSNKQSELEE
+279 DRAERSEKQGQLEE
-293 QVVEK
+293 QAIEK
-298 YINEEEDNTKAIKL
+298 YLNEDEDNTKAIKL
-312 AFKSLVKNVVRDRVI
+312 AFKSIVKNTVRDRVL
-327 SGGERLDGR
+327 SGGARLDGR
-336 SPTDIREISAE
+336 TPTDIRNISAE
-347 IGLLPTVHGSSL
+347 IDLLPTVHGSSL

-367 LNVTTLGMGRLEQ
+367 LNVTTLGMSRLEQ

-399 PPYSTGEAYMMRGP
+399 PPYSTGEAYPMRGP

-420 GALAEKALVPVIPTK
+420 GALAEKALIPVIPPK
-435 IDFPYTIRVVSEAI
+435 VDFPYTIRVVSEAI

-472 PIREHVAGIA
+472 PIKEHVAGIA

-488 DENYVTLTDIL
+488 DDTYVTLTDIL

-520 ALQLDMKIEGLPSDV
+520 ALQLDMKIEGLPADV

-554 EDTISTPA
+554 EDTISEPA

-574 VELPKDKIGEVIGPK
+574 IELPKDKIGEVIGPK
-589 GKNIRKIEEETGVSV
+589 GKNIKKIEEETGCSV

-618 EDSLAAAKEMV
+618 EEAIAAGKEMV
-629 MLIIDPPEVEVDTDY
+629 MLIIDPPEAEVGAQY

-649 SVATYGAFINI
+649 SVATYGAFVNI
-660 LPGRDGLLHISKF
+660 LPGRDGLLHVSKF
-673 HSEKRV
+673 HSSKRV
-679 KNPENVLNIGD
+679 NNTEAVVSVGD
-690 KIKVHVDSIENG
+690 KIKVNVDSIENG

-707 LLEDLDIPEES
+707 PVEDLEVPEEAE
-718 IDTGG
+718 GG
-723 GNRGNRDSRP
+723 DSKNSRDRKPSRSKNGNRNGRDKKPGN
-733 RRNDRSGRGNS
+733 NGK
-744 GRGNSGR
+744 
-751 GNSDRGNRSSRQS
+751 SSN
-764 DDSSKR
+764 R

-775 EDEFEKGI
+775 EDEFEKGL

>member
-1 MSVTNVTCKIGDK
+1 MSIDNVKVDIGK
-14 EIKFETGKLALQAPG
+14 AEIGFETGKLALQAPG
-29 AVVVTSGDTNVLVTT
+29 SVVVTSGDTTVLVTT
-44 VANETVREGIDFFPL
+44 VANKSVRDGIDFFPL

-104 EGFRCETQII
+104 DGFRCETQII

-119 VDNENEYDV
+119 VDNENEYDI

-140 AGVPLDS
+140 AGVPLES
-147 PIGAVRM
+147 AVGAVRM

-160 WVPQASNTEL
+160 WVVQATNSEL
-170 EDSVFDMVIA
+170 EDSVFDMVVA
-180 GNLNEKGEVDIV
+180 GSLNPKGEIDIV

-197 ASDNAF
+197 ATDNAF
-203 EKIDAG
+203 AKIDEG
-209 SKAPSEELV
+209 SAAPSENIV
-218 ADGIDSSKQFISEL
+218 ADGIDMSKEYIAKL
-232 IAAQAELVSKNDV
+232 IEAQKELVAKRDV
-245 PVTDWPLVE
+245 PEIDWPIIE
-254 DFSKELK
+254 DYPEELK
-261 SDIEDS
+261 SQISDAFGSDIE
-267 YKSEVENITSIT
+267 VAMAIT
-279 DRKERSNKQSELEE
+279 DRAERSEKQSELQE
-293 QVVEK
+293 QAVEK
-298 YINEEEDNTKAIKL
+298 FLDEEDDNTKAIKL
-312 AFKSLVKNVVRDRVI
+312 AFKSIVKNTVRDRVL
-327 SGGERLDGR
+327 SGGARLDGR
-336 SPTDIREISAE
+336 TPTDIRNISAE
-347 IGLLPTVHGSSL
+347 INLLPTVHGSSL

-367 LNVTTLGMGRLEQ
+367 LNVTTLGMSRLEQ

-399 PPYSTGEAYMMRGP
+399 PPYSTGEAYPMRGP

-420 GALAEKALVPVIPTK
+420 GALAEKALVPVVPPK
-435 IDFPYTIRVVSEAI
+435 VDFPYTIRVVSEAI

-488 DENYVTLTDIL
+488 DDTYVTLTDIL

-520 ALQLDMKIEGLPSDV
+520 ALQLDMKIEGLPADV

-554 EDTISTPA
+554 EDTIAEPA

-574 VELPKDKIGEVIGPK
+574 IELPKDKIGEVIGPK
-589 GKNIRKIEEETGVSV
+589 GKNIKKIEEETGCSV

-618 EDSLAAAKEMV
+618 EEAIAAGKEMV
-629 MLIIDPPEVEVDTDY
+629 MMIIDPPEAEVGAEY
-644 DGEVV
+644 DGEIV
-649 SVATYGAFINI
+649 SVATYGAFVNI
-660 LPGRDGLLHISKF
+660 LPGRDGLLHVSKF
-673 HSEKRV
+673 HSSKRV
-679 KNPENVLNIGD
+679 NNTEAVVSVGD
-690 KIKVHVDSIENG
+690 KVKVKVDSIENG

-707 LLEDLDIPEES
+707 PVEDLEVPD
-718 IDTGG
+718 DAVGG
-723 GNRGNRDSRP
+723 GNNKS
-733 RRNDRSGRGNS
+733 NDRRPPRNKSNNRNNRGERKPKN
-744 GRGNSGR
+744 GGK
-751 GNSDRGNRSSRQS
+751 SSN
-764 DDSSKR
+764 R

-775 EDEFEKGI
+775 EDEFEKGL

>member
-1 MSVTNVTCKIGDK
+1 MSIDNVKVNIGNA
-14 EIKFETGKLALQAPG
+14 EIGFETGKLALQAPG
-29 AVVVTSGDTNVLVTT
+29 SVVVTSGDTTVLVTT
-44 VANETVREGIDFFPL
+44 VANKSVRDGIDFFPL

-104 EGFRCETQII
+104 DGFRCETQII

-119 VDNENEYDV
+119 VDNENEYDI

-140 AGVPLDS
+140 AGVPLES
-147 PIGAVRM
+147 AVGAVRM

-160 WVPQASNTEL
+160 WVVQATNTEL
-170 EDSVFDMVIA
+170 EESVFDMVVA
-180 GNLNEKGEVDIV
+180 GSLNPKGEIDIV

-197 ASDNAF
+197 ATDNAF
-203 EKIDAG
+203 NKIDEG
-209 SKAPSEELV
+209 SAAPSENIV
-218 ADGIDSSKQFISEL
+218 ADGIDMSKEFISKL
-232 IAAQAELVSKNDV
+232 IEAQKELVAKRDV
-245 PVTDWPLVE
+245 PEVDWPIIE
-254 DFSKELK
+254 DYSEELK
-261 SDIEDS
+261 SQISEAFGSDIE
-267 YKSEVENITSIT
+267 TAMAIT
-279 DRKERSNKQSELEE
+279 DRAERSEKQSELQE
-293 QVVEK
+293 QAVEK
-298 YINEEEDNTKAIKL
+298 FLDEEDDNTKAIKL
-312 AFKSLVKNVVRDRVI
+312 AFKSIVKNTVRDRVL
-327 SGGERLDGR
+327 SGGARLDGR
-336 SPTDIREISAE
+336 TPTDIRNISAE
-347 IGLLPTVHGSSL
+347 INLLPTVHGSSL

-367 LNVTTLGMGRLEQ
+367 LNVTTLGMSRLEQ

-399 PPYSTGEAYMMRGP
+399 PPYSTGEAYPMRGP

-420 GALAEKALVPVIPTK
+420 GALAEKALVPVVPPK
-435 IDFPYTIRVVSEAI
+435 VDFPYTIRVVSEAI

-488 DENYVTLTDIL
+488 DDTYVTLTDIL

-520 ALQLDMKIEGLPSDV
+520 ALQLDMKIEGLPADV

-554 EDTISTPA
+554 EDTIAEPA

-574 VELPKDKIGEVIGPK
+574 IELPKDKIGEVIGPK
-589 GKNIRKIEEETGVSV
+589 GKNIKKIEEETGCSV

-618 EDSLAAAKEMV
+618 EEAIAAGKEMV
-629 MLIIDPPEVEVDTDY
+629 MMIIDPPEAEVGAEY
-644 DGEVV
+644 DGEIV
-649 SVATYGAFINI
+649 SVATYGAFVNI
-660 LPGRDGLLHISKF
+660 LPGRDGLLHVSKF
-673 HSEKRV
+673 HSSKRV
-679 KNPENVLNIGD
+679 NNTEAVVSVGD
-690 KIKVHVDSIENG
+690 KVKVKVDSIENG

-707 LLEDLDIPEES
+707 PVEDLEVPDDAVGDGNNKSNDRRPPRNKS
-718 IDTGG
+718 NNRN
-723 GNRGNRDSRP
+723 NRGERKPKN
-733 RRNDRSGRGNS
+733 GGK
-744 GRGNSGR
+744 
-751 GNSDRGNRSSRQS
+751 SSN
-764 DDSSKR
+764 R

-775 EDEFEKGI
+775 EDEFEKGL

>member
-1 MSVTNVTCKIGDK
+1 MSIDNVKVSIGNS
-14 EIKFETGKLALQAPG
+14 EIVFETGKLAIQAPG
-29 AVVVTSGDTNVLVTT
+29 SVVVTSGETNVLVTT
-44 VANETVREGIDFFPL
+44 VANKTVRDGIDFFPL

-104 EGFRCETQII
+104 DGFRCETQII

-119 VDNENEYDV
+119 VDNENEYDI

-140 AGVPLDS
+140 AGVPLES
-147 PIGAVRM
+147 AVGAVRM
-154 SLINDN
+154 SLINDK
-160 WVPQASNTEL
+160 WVVQATNTEI
-170 EDSVFDMVIA
+170 EESVFDMVVA
-180 GNLNEKGEVDIV
+180 GSLNTKGEVDIV
-192 MVEAG
+192 MVEAA
-197 ASDNAF
+197 ASDSAF
-203 EKIDAG
+203 EKIDNG
-209 SKAPSEELV
+209 SKAPSESIV
-218 ADGIDSSKQFISEL
+218 ADGIDMSKEFIGKLIDAQKEL
-232 IAAQAELVSKNDV
+232 LSKRSIPVVDWPIVEDYSAELGNEIASEYAEEV
-245 PVTDWPLVE
+245 
-254 DFSKELK
+254 
-261 SDIEDS
+261 DS
-267 YKSEVENITSIT
+267 ITAIT
-279 DRKERSNKQSELEE
+279 DRSERSEKQGALQE
-293 QVVEK
+293 QVLEK
-298 YINEEEDNTKAIKL
+298 FLDDEVPNSKAIKL
-312 AFKSLVKNVVRDRVI
+312 AFKSLVKSTVRNRVL
-327 SGGERLDGR
+327 SGGPRLDGR
-336 SPTDIREISAE
+336 TPTDIRNISSEID
-347 IGLLPTVHGSSL
+347 ILPTVHGSSL

-367 LNVTTLGMGRLEQ
+367 LNVTTLGMSRLEQ

-399 PPYSTGEAYMMRGP
+399 PPYSTGEAYPMRGP

-420 GALAEKALVPVIPTK
+420 GALAEKALIPVIPTK

-488 DENYVTLTDIL
+488 DDTYVTLTDIL

-535 LRKALN
+535 LRNALN

-554 EDTISTPA
+554 EDTISEPA

-574 VELPKDKIGEVIGPK
+574 IELPKDKIGEVIGPK
-589 GKNIRKIEEETGVSV
+589 GKNIRKIEEETGCSV

-618 EDSLAAAKEMV
+618 EEAIAAGKEMV
-629 MLIIDPPEVEVDTDY
+629 MLIIDPPEAEVGAEY

-660 LPGRDGLLHISKF
+660 LPGRDGLLHVSKF
-673 HSEKRV
+673 HSSKRV
-679 KNPENVLNIGD
+679 NNTAAVVTVGD
-690 KIKVHVDSIENG
+690 KIKVKVDSIENG

-707 LLEDLDIPEES
+707 PIEDLDVPDDAVGES
-718 IDTGG
+718 KGKSGD
-723 GNRGNRDSRP
+723 RKPSRP
-733 RRNDRSGRGNS
+733 RN
-744 GRGNSGR
+744 
-751 GNSDRGNRSSRQS
+751 GNRNNRS
-764 DDSSKR
+764 DKKPESKGNTSNR

-775 EDEFEKGI
+775 EDDFEKGL

>member
-1 MSVTNVTCKIGDK
+1 MSIDNVKVNIGNA
-14 EIKFETGKLALQAPG
+14 EIGFETGKLALQAPG
-29 AVVVTSGDTNVLVTT
+29 SVVVTSGDTTVLVTT
-44 VANETVREGIDFFPL
+44 VANKSVRDGIDFFPL

-104 EGFRCETQII
+104 DGFRCETQII

-119 VDNENEYDV
+119 VDNENEYDI

-140 AGVPLDS
+140 AGVPLES
-147 PIGAVRM
+147 AVGAVRM
-154 SLINDN
+154 SLVNDN
-160 WVPQASNTEL
+160 WVVQATNTEL
-170 EDSVFDMVIA
+170 EDSVFNMVVA
-180 GNLNEKGEVDIV
+180 GSLNPKGEIDIV

-197 ASDNAF
+197 ATDNAF
-203 EKIDAG
+203 EKIDEG
-209 SKAPSEELV
+209 SAAPSENIV
-218 ADGIDSSKQFISEL
+218 ADGIDMSKEFIAKL
-232 IAAQAELVSKNDV
+232 IEAQKELVAKRDV
-245 PVTDWPLVE
+245 PEVDWPIVE
-254 DFSKELK
+254 DYSEELK
-261 SDIEDS
+261 SQINEAFGSD
-267 YKSEVENITSIT
+267 VETVMALT
-279 DRKERSNKQSELEE
+279 DRSERSDKQSKLEE
-293 QVVEK
+293 QAVEK
-298 YINEEEDNTKAIKL
+298 FLDEEDDNTKAIKL
-312 AFKSLVKNVVRDRVI
+312 AFKSIVKNTVRDRVL
-327 SGGERLDGR
+327 SGGARLDGR
-336 SPTDIREISAE
+336 TPTDIRNISAE
-347 IGLLPTVHGSSL
+347 INLLPTVHGSSL

-367 LNVTTLGMGRLEQ
+367 LNITTLGMSRLEQ

-399 PPYSTGEAYMMRGP
+399 PPYSTGEAYPMRGP

-420 GALAEKALVPVIPTK
+420 GALAEKALVPVVPPK
-435 IDFPYTIRVVSEAI
+435 VDFPYTIRVVSEAI

-488 DENYVTLTDIL
+488 DDTYVTLTDIL

-520 ALQLDMKIEGLPSDV
+520 ALQLDMKIEGLPADV

-554 EDTISTPA
+554 EDTIAEPA

-574 VELPKDKIGEVIGPK
+574 IELPKDKIGEVIGPK
-589 GKNIRKIEEETGVSV
+589 GKNIKKIEEETGCSV

-618 EDSLAAAKEMV
+618 EEAIAAGKEMV
-629 MLIIDPPEVEVDTDY
+629 MLIIDPPEAEVGAEY

-660 LPGRDGLLHISKF
+660 LPGRDGLLHVSKF
-673 HSEKRV
+673 HSSKRV
-679 KNPENVLNIGD
+679 NNTEAVVSVGD
-690 KIKVHVDSIENG
+690 KIRVNVDSIENG

-707 LLEDLDIPEES
+707 PVEDLEIPEEAE
-718 IDTGG
+718 GG
-723 GNRGNRDSRP
+723 ESNNSRDRKPSRSRNGNKNGRDKRSDNRGK
-733 RRNDRSGRGNS
+733 
-744 GRGNSGR
+744 
-751 GNSDRGNRSSRQS
+751 SSN
-764 DDSSKR
+764 R

-775 EDEFEKGI
+775 EDDFEKGL

>member
-1 MSVTNVTCKIGDK
+1 MSIDNVKVDIGK
-14 EIKFETGKLALQAPG
+14 AEIGFETGKLALQAPG
-29 AVVVTSGDTNVLVTT
+29 SVVVTSGDTTVLVTT
-44 VANETVREGIDFFPL
+44 VANKSVRDGIDFFPL

-104 EGFRCETQII
+104 DGFRCETQII

-119 VDNENEYDV
+119 VDNENEYDI

-140 AGVPLDS
+140 AGVPLES
-147 PIGAVRM
+147 AVGAVRM

-160 WVPQASNTEL
+160 WVVQATNSEL
-170 EDSVFDMVIA
+170 EDSVFDMVVA
-180 GNLNEKGEVDIV
+180 GSLNPKGEIDIV

-197 ASDNAF
+197 ATDNAF
-203 EKIDAG
+203 AKIDEG
-209 SKAPSEELV
+209 SAAPSENIV
-218 ADGIDSSKQFISEL
+218 ADGIDMSKEFIAKL
-232 IAAQAELVSKNDV
+232 IEAQKELVAKRDV
-245 PVTDWPLVE
+245 PEIDWPIVE
-254 DFSKELK
+254 DYSEELK
-261 SDIEDS
+261 SQISEAFGSDIEAAM
-267 YKSEVENITSIT
+267 VIT
-279 DRKERSNKQSELEE
+279 DRAERSEKQSELQE
-293 QVVEK
+293 QAVEK
-298 YINEEEDNTKAIKL
+298 FIDEEDDNTKAIKL
-312 AFKSLVKNVVRDRVI
+312 AFKSIIKNTVRDRVL
-327 SGGERLDGR
+327 SGGARLDGR
-336 SPTDIREISAE
+336 TPTDIRNISAE
-347 IGLLPTVHGSSL
+347 INLLPTVHGSSL

-367 LNVTTLGMGRLEQ
+367 LNVTTLGMSRLEQ

-399 PPYSTGEAYMMRGP
+399 PPYSTGEAYPMRGP

-420 GALAEKALVPVIPTK
+420 GALAEKALVPVIPPK
-435 IDFPYTIRVVSEAI
+435 VDFPYTIRVVSEAI

-488 DENYVTLTDIL
+488 DDTYVTLTDIL

-520 ALQLDMKIEGLPSDV
+520 ALQLDMKIEGLPADV

-554 EDTISTPA
+554 EDTISEPA

-574 VELPKDKIGEVIGPK
+574 IELPKDKIGEVIGPK
-589 GKNIRKIEEETGVSV
+589 GKNIKKIEEETGCSV

-618 EDSLAAAKEMV
+618 EEAIAAGKEMV
-629 MLIIDPPEVEVDTDY
+629 MMIIDPPEAEVGAAY

-660 LPGRDGLLHISKF
+660 LPGRDGLLHVSRF
-673 HSEKRV
+673 HSSKRV
-679 KNPENVLNIGD
+679 NNTEAVVSVGD
-690 KIKVHVDSIENG
+690 KIKVTVDSIENG

-707 LLEDLDIPEES
+707 PVEDLDIPEEAE
-718 IDTGG
+718 GG
-723 GNRGNRDSRP
+723 DSKNSRDRKPSRSRNGNRNGRDKKSDNR
-733 RRNDRSGRGNS
+733 GK
-744 GRGNSGR
+744 
-751 GNSDRGNRSSRQS
+751 SSN
-764 DDSSKR
+764 R

-775 EDEFEKGI
+775 EDEFEKGL

>member
-1 MSVTNVTCKIGDK
+1 
-14 EIKFETGKLALQAPG
+14 
-29 AVVVTSGDTNVLVTT
+29 
-44 VANETVREGIDFFPL
+44 
-59 TVDVEERMYSAG
+59 MYSAG

-104 EGFRCETQII
+104 DGFRCETQII

-119 VDNENEYDV
+119 VDNENEYDI

-140 AGVPLDS
+140 AGVPLES
-147 PIGAVRM
+147 AVGAVRM

-160 WVPQASNTEL
+160 WVVQATNTEI
-170 EDSVFDMVIA
+170 EESVFDMVVA
-180 GNLNEKGEVDIV
+180 GSLNSKGEVDIV

-197 ASDNAF
+197 ASDDAF
-203 EKIDAG
+203 EKIDNG
-209 SKAPSEELV
+209 STAPSENIV
-218 ADGIDSSKQFISEL
+218 ADGIDLSKEYISKL
-232 IAAQAELVSKNDV
+232 IEAQKELVSKRDI
-245 PVTDWPLVE
+245 PVVDWPIVE
-254 DFSKELK
+254 DYPEELK
-261 SDIEDS
+261 T
-267 YKSEVENITSIT
+267 KITDEYFEKVDSIT
-279 DRKERSNKQSELEE
+279 ALTDRSERSEKQSELQDE
-293 QVVEK
+293 VIEK
-298 YINEEEDNTKAIKL
+298 FLDDETDNTKAIKL
-312 AFKSLVKNVVRDRVI
+312 AFKSLVKSTVRNRVLT
-327 SGGERLDGR
+327 GGPRLDGR
-336 SPTDIREISAE
+336 TPTDIRNISSEID
-347 IGLLPTVHGSSL
+347 LLPTVHGSSL

-367 LNVTTLGMGRLEQ
+367 LNVTTLGMSRLEQ

-399 PPYSTGEAYMMRGP
+399 PPYSTGEAYPMRGP

-420 GALAEKALVPVIPTK
+420 GALAEKALVPVIPPK
-435 IDFPYTIRVVSEAI
+435 IEFPYTIRVVSEAI

-488 DENYVTLTDIL
+488 DDSYVTLTDIL

-535 LRKALN
+535 LRGALN

-554 EDTISTPA
+554 EDTIAEPA

-574 VELPKDKIGEVIGPK
+574 IELPKDKIGEVIGPK
-589 GKNIRKIEEETGVSV
+589 GKNIRKIEEETGCSV

-618 EDSLAAAKEMV
+618 EDAITAGKEMV
-629 MLIIDPPEVEVDTDY
+629 MLIIDPPEAEVGAEY

-649 SVATYGAFINI
+649 SVATYGAFVNI
-660 LPGRDGLLHISKF
+660 LPGRDGLLHVSKF
-673 HSEKRV
+673 HSSKRV
-679 KNPENVLNIGD
+679 NNTEAVVKNGD
-690 KIKVHVDSIENG
+690 KIKVKVDSIENG

-707 LLEDLDIPEES
+707 PVEDLDIPDDAVGES
-718 IDTGG
+718 KGKSGD
-723 GNRGNRDSRP
+723 RKPSRP
-733 RRNDRSGRGNS
+733 RNGNRNNRSGKKPEN
-744 GRGNSGR
+744 N
-751 GNSDRGNRSSRQS
+751 NKSSN
-764 DDSSKR
+764 R

-775 EDEFEKGI
+775 EDEFEKGL

>member
-1 MSVTNVTCKIGDK
+1 MSIDNVKVNIGNA
-14 EIKFETGKLALQAPG
+14 EIGFETGKLALQAPG
-29 AVVVTSGDTNVLVTT
+29 SVVVTSGDTTVLVTT
-44 VANETVREGIDFFPL
+44 VANKSVRDGIDFFPL

-104 EGFRCETQII
+104 DGFRCETQII

-119 VDNENEYDV
+119 VDNENEYDI

-140 AGVPLDS
+140 AGVPLES
-147 PIGAVRM
+147 AVGAVRM

-160 WVPQASNTEL
+160 WVVQATNTEL
-170 EDSVFDMVIA
+170 EESVFDMVVA
-180 GNLNEKGEVDIV
+180 GSLNPKGEIDIV

-197 ASDNAF
+197 ATDNAF
-203 EKIDAG
+203 NKIDEG
-209 SKAPSEELV
+209 SAAPSENIV
-218 ADGIDSSKQFISEL
+218 ADGIDMSKEFISKL
-232 IAAQAELVSKNDV
+232 IEAQKELVAKRDV
-245 PVTDWPLVE
+245 PEIDWPIIE
-254 DFSKELK
+254 DYSEELK
-261 SDIEDS
+261 SQIGEAFGSDIEAAMAL
-267 YKSEVENITSIT
+267 T
-279 DRKERSNKQSELEE
+279 DRSERSEKQSELEE
-293 QVVEK
+293 QAVEK
-298 YINEEEDNTKAIKL
+298 FLDEEDDNTKAIKL
-312 AFKSLVKNVVRDRVI
+312 AFKSIVKNTVRDRVL
-327 SGGERLDGR
+327 SGGARLDGR
-336 SPTDIREISAE
+336 TPTDIRNISAE
-347 IGLLPTVHGSSL
+347 INLLPTVHGSSL

-367 LNVTTLGMGRLEQ
+367 LNVTTLGMSRLEQ

-399 PPYSTGEAYMMRGP
+399 PPYSTGEAYPMRGP

-420 GALAEKALVPVIPTK
+420 GALAEKALVPVVPPK
-435 IDFPYTIRVVSEAI
+435 VDFPYTIRVVSEAI

-488 DENYVTLTDIL
+488 DDTYVTLTDIL

-520 ALQLDMKIEGLPSDV
+520 ALQLDMKIEGLPADV

-554 EDTISTPA
+554 EDTIAEPA

-574 VELPKDKIGEVIGPK
+574 IELPKDKIGEVIGPK
-589 GKNIRKIEEETGVSV
+589 GKNIKKIEEETGCSV

-618 EDSLAAAKEMV
+618 EEAIAAGKEMV
-629 MLIIDPPEVEVDTDY
+629 MMIIDPPEAEVGAEY
-644 DGEVV
+644 DGEIV
-649 SVATYGAFINI
+649 SVATYGAFVNI
-660 LPGRDGLLHISKF
+660 LPGRDGLLHVSKF
-673 HSEKRV
+673 HSSKRV
-679 KNPENVLNIGD
+679 NNTEAVVSVGD
-690 KIKVHVDSIENG
+690 KVKVKVDSIENG

-707 LLEDLDIPEES
+707 PVEDLEVPDDAVGDGNNKSNDRRPPRNKS
-718 IDTGG
+718 NNRN
-723 GNRGNRDSRP
+723 NRGERKPKN
-733 RRNDRSGRGNS
+733 GGK
-744 GRGNSGR
+744 
-751 GNSDRGNRSSRQS
+751 SSN
-764 DDSSKR
+764 R

-775 EDEFEKGI
+775 EDEFEKGL

>member
-1 MSVTNVTCKIGDK
+1 MSIDNVKVSIGNSD
-14 EIKFETGKLALQAPG
+14 IAFETGKLALQAPG
-29 AVVVTSGDTNVLVTT
+29 SVLVTSGETNVLVTT
-44 VANETVREGIDFFPL
+44 VANKSVRDGIDFFPL

-104 EGFRCETQII
+104 DGFRCETQII

-119 VDNENEYDV
+119 VDNENEYDI

-140 AGVPLDS
+140 AGVPLES
-147 PIGAVRM
+147 AVGAVRM
-154 SLINDN
+154 SLINDT
-160 WVPQASNTEL
+160 WIAQATNTEL
-170 EDSVFDMVIA
+170 EESVFDMVVA
-180 GNLNEKGEVDIV
+180 GSLNSKGEVDIV

-197 ASDNAF
+197 ASDDAF
-203 EKIDAG
+203 EKIDNG
-209 SKAPSEELV
+209 STAPSENIV
-218 ADGIDSSKQFISEL
+218 ADGIDLSKEYIAKL
-232 IAAQAELVSKNDV
+232 IEAQKELVSKRDV
-245 PVTDWPLVE
+245 PVVDWPIVE
-254 DFSKELK
+254 DYSDELK
-261 SDIEDS
+261 AKITDE
-267 YKSEVENITSIT
+267 YSEKVDSIT
-279 DRKERSNKQSELEE
+279 ALTDRSERSEKQSELQDE
-293 QVVEK
+293 VIEK
-298 YINEEEDNTKAIKL
+298 FLDDETDNTKAIKL
-312 AFKSLVKNVVRDRVI
+312 AFKSLVKSTVRNRVLT
-327 SGGERLDGR
+327 GGPRLDGR
-336 SPTDIREISAE
+336 TPTDIRNISSEIN
-347 IGLLPTVHGSSL
+347 LLPTVHGSSL

-367 LNVTTLGMGRLEQ
+367 LNVTTLGMSRLEQ

-399 PPYSTGEAYMMRGP
+399 PPYSTGEAYPMRGP

-420 GALAEKALVPVIPTK
+420 GALAEKALVPVIPPK

-482 MGLISK
+482 MGLISN
-488 DENYVTLTDIL
+488 DDTYVTLTDIL

-520 ALQLDMKIEGLPSDV
+520 ALQLDMKIEGLPSDI
-535 LRKALN
+535 LRGALN

-554 EDTISTPA
+554 EDTIAEPA
-562 ESLSG
+562 ENLSG

-574 VELPKDKIGEVIGPK
+574 IELPKDKIGEVIGPK
-589 GKNIRKIEEETGVSV
+589 GKNIRKIEEETGCSV
-604 EIDDD
+604 EIDDE

-618 EDSLAAAKEMV
+618 EEAIAAGKEMV
-629 MLIIDPPEVEVDTDY
+629 MLIIDPPEAEVGAEY

-649 SVATYGAFINI
+649 SVATYGAFVNI
-660 LPGRDGLLHISKF
+660 LPGRDGLLHVSKF
-673 HSEKRV
+673 HSTKRV
-679 KNPENVLNIGD
+679 NNTEAVVKNGD
-690 KIKVHVDSIENG
+690 KIKVKVDSIENG

-707 LLEDLDIPEES
+707 PVEDLDIPDDAVGES
-718 IDTGG
+718 KGKSGD
-723 GNRGNRDSRP
+723 RKPSRP
-733 RRNDRSGRGNS
+733 RNNNRN
-744 GRGNSGR
+744 
-751 GNSDRGNRSSRQS
+751 NRS
-764 DDSSKR
+764 DKKTENNNKSSNR

-775 EDEFEKGI
+775 EDEFEKGL

>member
-29 AVVVTSGDTNVLVTT
+29 SVVVTSGDTNVLVTT

-92 RLIDRPLRPSFK
+92 RLIDRPLRPSFN

-128 LALNAA
+128 LSLNAA

-154 SLINDN
+154 SLINDE
-160 WVPQASNTEL
+160 WVVQATNTEM
-170 EDSVFDMVIA
+170 EESVFDMVIA

-197 ASDNAF
+197 ASDDAF
-203 EKIDAG
+203 SKIDDG
-209 SKAPSEELV
+209 SKAPTEDVV
-218 ADGIDSSKQFISEL
+218 ADGIDASKEYIAEL
-232 IAAQAELVSKNDV
+232 IKAQAELVLQNEV
-245 PVTDWPLVE
+245 PSIDWPSVE
-254 DFSKELK
+254 DFSKDLK
-261 SDIEDS
+261 SEIEES
-267 YKSEVENITSIT
+267 FKSEVEEVTSIT
-279 DRKERSNKQSELEE
+279 DRKERSNAQSKLEATVLE
-293 QVVEK
+293 QFL
-298 YINEEEDNTKAIKL
+298 NEEEDNTKPIQL
-312 AFKSLVKNVVRDRVI
+312 AFKSVVKNVVRDRVI
-327 SGGERLDGR
+327 SGGNRLDGR
-336 SPTDIREISAE
+336 SPTDIRDISAE
-347 IGLLPTVHGSSL
+347 INLLPKVHGSSL

-482 MGLISK
+482 MGLISN
-488 DENYVTLTDIL
+488 DETYVTLTDIL

-541 QAMDARHHILDIM
+541 QAMDARHHILDVM
-554 EDTISTPA
+554 EDTISEPA

-589 GKNIRKIEEETGVSV
+589 GKNIRKIEDETGVSV
-604 EIDDD
+604 EIDDE
-609 GILTLGSTE
+609 GVLTLGSTE
-618 EDSLAAAKEMV
+618 EESLIAAKEMV
-629 MLIIDPPEVEVDTDY
+629 MLIIDPPEVEVGTDY
-644 DGEVV
+644 EGEVV
-649 SVATYGAFINI
+649 NIATFGAFVNL
-660 LPGRDGLLHISKF
+660 LPGKDGLLHISKF
-673 HSEKRV
+673 HSTKRV
-679 KNPENVLNIGD
+679 SDPEKVLEVGQ
-690 KIKVHVDSIENG
+690 KLMVHVDSVEKG
-702 KVSLS
+702 RVSLS
-707 LLEDLDIPEES
+707 LKEDLDVSGDDKSE
-718 IDTGG
+718 TKKQ
-723 GNRGNRDSRP
+723 GNNRD
-733 RRNDRSGRGNS
+733 NS
-744 GRGNSGR
+744 N
-751 GNSDRGNRSSRQS
+751 N
-764 DDSSKR
+764 DSSKNR

-775 EDEFEKGI
+775 EDDFEKGL

>member
-1 MSVTNVTCKIGDK
+1 MSIDNVKVSIGNSD
-14 EIKFETGKLALQAPG
+14 IAFETGKLALQAPG
-29 AVVVTSGDTNVLVTT
+29 SVVVTSGETNVLVTT
-44 VANETVREGIDFFPL
+44 VANKSVREGIDFFPL

-104 EGFRCETQII
+104 DGFRCETQII

-119 VDNENEYDV
+119 VDNENEYDI

-140 AGVPLDS
+140 AGVPLES
-147 PIGAVRM
+147 AVGAVRM

-160 WVPQASNTEL
+160 WVVQATNTEI
-170 EDSVFDMVIA
+170 EESVFDMVVA
-180 GNLNEKGEVDIV
+180 GSLNSKGEVDIV

-197 ASDNAF
+197 ASDDAF
-203 EKIDAG
+203 EKIDNG
-209 SKAPSEELV
+209 STAPSENIV
-218 ADGIDSSKQFISEL
+218 ADGIDLSKEYISKL
-232 IAAQAELVSKNDV
+232 IEAQKELVSKRDI
-245 PVTDWPLVE
+245 PVVDWPIVE
-254 DFSKELK
+254 DYPEELK
-261 SDIEDS
+261 TKITDEYSEKVDS
-267 YKSEVENITSIT
+267 ITAIT
-279 DRKERSNKQSELEE
+279 DRSERSEKQSELQEE
-293 QVVEK
+293 VIEK
-298 YINEEEDNTKAIKL
+298 FLDDETDNTKAIKL
-312 AFKSLVKNVVRDRVI
+312 AFKSLVKSTVRNRVLT
-327 SGGERLDGR
+327 GGPRLDGR
-336 SPTDIREISAE
+336 TPTDIRNISSEID
-347 IGLLPTVHGSSL
+347 LLPTVHGSSL

-367 LNVTTLGMGRLEQ
+367 LNVTTLGMSRLEQ

-399 PPYSTGEAYMMRGP
+399 PPYSTGEAYPMRGP

-420 GALAEKALVPVIPTK
+420 GALAEKALVPVIPPK
-435 IDFPYTIRVVSEAI
+435 VDFPYTIRVVSEAI

-472 PIREHVAGIA
+472 PIKEHVAGIA

-488 DENYVTLTDIL
+488 DDTYVTLTDIL

-520 ALQLDMKIEGLPSDV
+520 ALQLDMKIEGLPADV

-554 EDTISTPA
+554 EDTISEPA

-574 VELPKDKIGEVIGPK
+574 IELPKDKIGEVIGPK
-589 GKNIRKIEEETGVSV
+589 GKNIKKIEEETGCSV

-618 EDSLAAAKEMV
+618 EEAIAAGKEMV
-629 MLIIDPPEVEVDTDY
+629 MLIIDPPEAEVGAQY

-649 SVATYGAFINI
+649 SVATYGAFVNI
-660 LPGRDGLLHISKF
+660 LPGRDGLLHVSKF
-673 HSEKRV
+673 HSSKRV
-679 KNPENVLNIGD
+679 NNTEAVVSVGD
-690 KIKVHVDSIENG
+690 KIKVNVDSIENG

-707 LLEDLDIPEES
+707 PVEDLEIPEEAE
-718 IDTGG
+718 GG
-723 GNRGNRDSRP
+723 GSKNSRDRKPSKSKNGNR
-733 RRNDRSGRGNS
+733 NGRDKKPGNN
-744 GRGNSGR
+744 GK
-751 GNSDRGNRSSRQS
+751 SSN
-764 DDSSKR
+764 R

-775 EDEFEKGI
+775 EDEFEKGL

>member
-1 MSVTNVTCKIGDK
+1 MSIDNVKVNIGNA
-14 EIKFETGKLALQAPG
+14 EIGFETGKLALQAPG
-29 AVVVTSGDTNVLVTT
+29 SVVVTSGDTTVLVTT
-44 VANETVREGIDFFPL
+44 VANKSVRDGIDFFPL

-104 EGFRCETQII
+104 DGFRCETQII

-119 VDNENEYDV
+119 VDNENEYDI

-140 AGVPLDS
+140 AGVPLES
-147 PIGAVRM
+147 AVGAVRM

-160 WVPQASNTEL
+160 WVVQATNTEL
-170 EDSVFDMVIA
+170 EESVFDMVVA
-180 GNLNEKGEVDIV
+180 GSLNPKGEIDIV

-197 ASDNAF
+197 ATDNAF
-203 EKIDAG
+203 NKIDEG
-209 SKAPSEELV
+209 SAAPSENIV
-218 ADGIDSSKQFISEL
+218 ADGIDMSKEFISKL
-232 IAAQAELVSKNDV
+232 IEAQKELVAKRDV
-245 PVTDWPLVE
+245 PEIDWPIIE
-254 DFSKELK
+254 DYSEELK
-261 SDIEDS
+261 SQISEAFGSDIE
-267 YKSEVENITSIT
+267 TAMAIT
-279 DRKERSNKQSELEE
+279 DRSERSEKQSELEE
-293 QVVEK
+293 QAVEK
-298 YINEEEDNTKAIKL
+298 FLDEEDDNTKAIKL
-312 AFKSLVKNVVRDRVI
+312 AFKSIVKNTVRDRVL
-327 SGGERLDGR
+327 SGGARLDGR
-336 SPTDIREISAE
+336 TPTDIRNISAE
-347 IGLLPTVHGSSL
+347 INLLPTVHGSSL

-367 LNVTTLGMGRLEQ
+367 LNVTTLGMSRLEQ

-399 PPYSTGEAYMMRGP
+399 PPYSTGEAYPMRGP

-420 GALAEKALVPVIPTK
+420 GALAEKALVPVIPPK
-435 IDFPYTIRVVSEAI
+435 VDFPYTIRVVSEAI

-488 DENYVTLTDIL
+488 DDTYVTLTDIL

-520 ALQLDMKIEGLPSDV
+520 ALQLDMKIEGLPADV

-554 EDTISTPA
+554 EDTIAEPA

-574 VELPKDKIGEVIGPK
+574 IELPKDKIGEVIGPK
-589 GKNIRKIEEETGVSV
+589 GKNIKKIEEETGCSV

-618 EDSLAAAKEMV
+618 EEAIAAGKEMV
-629 MLIIDPPEVEVDTDY
+629 MLIIDPPEAEVGAEY

-660 LPGRDGLLHISKF
+660 LPGRDGLLHVSKF
-673 HSEKRV
+673 HSSKRV
-679 KNPENVLNIGD
+679 NNTEAVVSVGD
-690 KIKVHVDSIENG
+690 KIKVTVDSIENG

-707 LLEDLDIPEES
+707 PVEDLEIPEEAE
-718 IDTGG
+718 GG
-723 GNRGNRDSRP
+723 DSKNSRDRKPSRSRNGNRNGRDKK
-733 RRNDRSGRGNS
+733 
-744 GRGNSGR
+744 
-751 GNSDRGNRSSRQS
+751 SDNGGKSSN
-764 DDSSKR
+764 R

-775 EDEFEKGI
+775 EDEFEKGL

>member
-1 MSVTNVTCKIGDK
+1 MTVNNVKVTIGNS
-14 EIKFETGKLALQAPG
+14 EITFETGKLALQAPG
-29 AVVVTSGDTNVLVTT
+29 SVVVTSGETNVLVTS
-44 VANETVREGIDFFPL
+44 VANKSVRDGIDFFPL
-59 TVDVEERMYSAG
+59 TVDVEERMYAAG

-85 EKAILAC
+85 EKAILAS

-104 EGFRCETQII
+104 DGFRCETQII

-119 VDNENEYDV
+119 VDNENEYDI

-140 AGVPLDS
+140 AGVPLES
-147 PIGAVRM
+147 PVGAVRM
-154 SLINDN
+154 SLINDE
-160 WVPQASNTEL
+160 WVAQATNTEL
-170 EDSVFDMVIA
+170 EESVFDMVVA
-180 GNLNEKGEVDIV
+180 GSLNSSDQIDIV

-197 ASDNAF
+197 ANENSF
-203 EKIDAG
+203 SKIDEG
-209 SKAPSEELV
+209 SLAPSENVV
-218 ADGIDSSKQFISEL
+218 ADGIDLSKDYIMQL
-232 IAAQAELVSKNDV
+232 IKAQKELVSQREV
-245 PVTDWPLVE
+245 PQIEWPLVE
-254 DFSKELK
+254 DYPQELLD
-261 SDIEDS
+261 SITQEFQTSVED
-267 YKSEVENITSIT
+267 VVAIT
-279 DRKERSNKQSELEE
+279 DRSDRSEAQKSLEAE
-293 QVVEK
+293 VVEK
-298 YINEEEDNTKAIKL
+298 FLDSEEDNTSAIKS
-312 AFKSLVKNVVRDRVI
+312 AFKSLVKSTVRGRVI
-327 SGGERLDGR
+327 SGGPRLDGR
-336 SPTDIREISAE
+336 TPTDIRNITAE
-347 IGLLPTVHGSSL
+347 INLLPKVHGSAM

-367 LNVTTLGMGRLEQ
+367 LNVTTLGMSRLEQ

-399 PPYSTGEAYMMRGP
+399 PPYSTGEAYPMRGP

-420 GALAEKALVPVIPTK
+420 GALAEKALVPVVPPK
-435 IDFPYTIRVVSEAI
+435 VDFPYTIRLVSEAI

-488 DENYVTLTDIL
+488 DGEYVTLTDIL

-554 EDTISTPA
+554 EDTISEPA

-574 VELPKDKIGEVIGPK
+574 IELPKDKIGEVIGPK
-589 GKNIRKIEEETGVSV
+589 GKNIKKIEEETGCTV

-618 EDSLAAAKEMV
+618 EDSIAVAKEMV
-629 MLIIDPPEVEVDTDY
+629 MLIIDPPEAEV
-644 DGEVV
+644 GEEYEGEIV
-649 SVATYGAFINI
+649 SVASYGAFVNI
-660 LPGRDGLLHISKF
+660 LPGRDGLLHVSKF
-673 HSEKRV
+673 HSSKRV
-679 KNPENVLNIGD
+679 GDVEKVVSVGD
-690 KIKVHVDSIENG
+690 KLVVKVDSIEKG

-707 LLEDLDIPEES
+707 PKEDLEIPEDAVSEGKS
-718 IDTGG
+718 DSK
-723 GNRGNRDSRP
+723 RGKPSNDRGRNN
-733 RRNDRSGRGNS
+733 RRNGSKPSGNGN
-744 GRGNSGR
+744 
-751 GNSDRGNRSSRQS
+751 Q
-764 DDSSKR
+764 KR

-775 EDEFEKGI
+775 EDEFEKGL

>member
-1 MSVTNVTCKIGDK
+1 MSIDNVKVNIGNA
-14 EIKFETGKLALQAPG
+14 EIGFETGKLALQAPG
-29 AVVVTSGDTNVLVTT
+29 SVVVTSGDTTVLVTT
-44 VANETVREGIDFFPL
+44 VANKSVRDGIDFFPL

-104 EGFRCETQII
+104 DGFRCETQII

-119 VDNENEYDV
+119 VDNENEYDI

-140 AGVPLDS
+140 AGVPLES
-147 PIGAVRM
+147 AVGAVRM

-160 WVPQASNTEL
+160 WVVQATNTEL
-170 EDSVFDMVIA
+170 EESVFDMVVA
-180 GNLNEKGEVDIV
+180 GSLNPKGEIDIV

-197 ASDNAF
+197 ATDNAF
-203 EKIDAG
+203 NKIDEG
-209 SKAPSEELV
+209 SAAPSENIV
-218 ADGIDSSKQFISEL
+218 ADGIDMSKEFISKL
-232 IAAQAELVSKNDV
+232 IEAQKELVAKRDV
-245 PVTDWPLVE
+245 PEVDWPIIE
-254 DFSKELK
+254 DYSEELK
-261 SDIEDS
+261 SQISEAFGSDIE
-267 YKSEVENITSIT
+267 TAMAIT
-279 DRKERSNKQSELEE
+279 DRSERSEKQSALEE
-293 QVVEK
+293 QAIEK
-298 YINEEEDNTKAIKL
+298 FLDEEDDNTKAIKL
-312 AFKSLVKNVVRDRVI
+312 AFKSIVKNTVRDRVL
-327 SGGERLDGR
+327 SGGARLDGR
-336 SPTDIREISAE
+336 TPTDIRNISAE
-347 IGLLPTVHGSSL
+347 INLLPTVHGSSL

-367 LNVTTLGMGRLEQ
+367 LNVTTLGMSRLEQ

-399 PPYSTGEAYMMRGP
+399 PPYSTGEAYPMRGP

-420 GALAEKALVPVIPTK
+420 GALAEKALVPVIPPK
-435 IDFPYTIRVVSEAI
+435 VDFPYTIRVVSEAI

-488 DENYVTLTDIL
+488 DDTYVTLTDIL

-520 ALQLDMKIEGLPSDV
+520 ALQLDMKIEGLPADV

-554 EDTISTPA
+554 EDTIAEPA

-574 VELPKDKIGEVIGPK
+574 IELPKDKIGEVIGPK
-589 GKNIRKIEEETGVSV
+589 GKNIKKIEEETGCSV

-618 EDSLAAAKEMV
+618 EEAIAAGKEMV
-629 MLIIDPPEVEVDTDY
+629 MLIIDPPEAEVGAEY

-660 LPGRDGLLHISKF
+660 LPGRDGLLHVSRF
-673 HSEKRV
+673 HSSKRV
-679 KNPENVLNIGD
+679 NNTEAVVSVGD
-690 KIKVHVDSIENG
+690 KIKVTVDSIENG

-707 LLEDLDIPEES
+707 PVEDLEIPEEAE
-718 IDTGG
+718 GG
-723 GNRGNRDSRP
+723 DSKNSRDRKPSRSRNGNRNG
-733 RRNDRSGRGNS
+733 RNKK
-744 GRGNSGR
+744 
-751 GNSDRGNRSSRQS
+751 SDNGGKSSN
-764 DDSSKR
+764 R

-775 EDEFEKGI
+775 EDEFEKGL